1 MKKMLFILL
10 LFYSIKTIGCSS
22 CGATTFCQQFI
33 NADIIAKVK
42 ITQIIKD
49 SPQFTGD
56 GDFLARAEIVTLYK
70 GINNTK
76 NLTVG
81 SDTNSTIGLYLPLNS
96 EWILFAYSTNTINH
110 YYTYDCSGSKQIDRI
125 FDEDFYPNYSPIYK
139 KSIYNLT
146 KLLTNLKANNIE
158 ISNKANII
166 NSCGYDNFLKN
177 QNSMES
183 DSDYAFYKVILNS
196 ELKIKNIITLSSFNQ
211 KFDIEFK
218 KEIID
223 NTNWVS
229 VYGSKKKIPEDTEW
243 LIIIKK
249 NEQLTYNNLKYTN
262 ITYDP

>member
-1 MKKMLFILL
+1 MKKVLFILL
-10 LFYSIKTIGCSS
+10 LFSSIKTIGCSS
-22 CGATTFCQQFI
+22 CGVSTFSQQFI

-42 ITQIIKD
+42 ITKILKD
-49 SPQFTGD
+49 SPEFSGD
-56 GDFLARAEIVTLYK
+56 GDFQANAEIVTLYK
-70 GINNTK
+70 GQNKANNI
-76 NLTVG
+76 TVG
-81 SDTNSTIGLYLPLNS
+81 SNTNSTSGLYLPLNS
-96 EWILFAYSTNTINH
+96 EWILFAYTTNTINH
-110 YYTYDCSGSKQIDRI
+110 YFTHGCSGSKQIDRI
-125 FDEDFYPNYSPIYK
+125 IDEKFYPNYYPIYK
-139 KSIYNLT
+139 KSIDNLT

-177 QNSMES
+177 QNNMES

-196 ELKIKNIITLSSFNQ
+196 ELKLKSIIIISGFNE

-218 KEIID
+218 KEIIE